1 MIIEPENETVVFEES
16 LMSVPE
22 FAERVLRCS
31 RSMGWRLANEG
42 AFPVIRNGR
51 LVRVEPKKALAA
63 YVAKFSKL
71 PRK

>member
-1 MIIEPENETVVFEES
+1 
-16 LMSVPE
+16 MSVPQ

-31 RSMGWRLANEG
+31 QSMGWRLAKEG

-51 LVRVEPKKALAA
+51 LVRVEPKKALAV
-63 YVAKFSKL
+63 YIAKFSKL